1 MDGQEVTTGVR
12 IGDRTERGDTDE
24 LKAMLVQLLHSQNE
38 LKSDI
43 QTSTKAVQ
51 QICKVEIAET
61 ASQLRDEM
69 EEGHR
74 KIGEK
79 LEGFEYKLQAVRNA
93 AVGEQNLLKERI
105 EQLERLPTTALS
117 NPAAQQ
123 SPRTSLPAAASG
135 SAQQKVKP
143 SKFNGK
149 IHTQEGAITN
159 KVLSNRTV
167 LPAEGAVVR
176 GLDTADSK
184 PGPRGLPTRVSQSVH
199 LQVLKNNNENRR
211 QKKKIG
217 IAPLDRPRTA
227 GYFEKNKEKKRKK
240 MERDEGVEE
249 QRLNKKGL
257 RGAELAR
264 SLGTCGTW
272 AHNKTPSDMKSTVE
286 VRLEI
291 ARGLLILS
299 TVKVLHFFHIAL
311 PKGP

>member
-135 SAQQKVKP
+135 SAQQKHKR
-143 SKFNGK
+143 
-149 IHTQEGAITN
+149 
-159 KVLSNRTV
+159 LSS
-167 LPAEGAVVR
+167 AVVL
-176 GLDTADSK
+176 GGGEAKL
-184 PGPRGLPTRVSQSVH
+184 L
-199 LQVLKNNNENRR
+199 
-211 QKKKIG
+211 
-217 IAPLDRPRTA
+217 
-227 GYFEKNKEKKRKK
+227 
-240 MERDEGVEE
+240 DEGILNTSLLESAGSCVIDVEMANSQMLVSTSLKKWIGSVTQIV
-249 QRLNKKGL
+249 QRKGL
-257 RGAELAR
+257 RLISEAEIGLAVIYMSTDTYCNPLSQTDTERSKTTIPGATLSQSMAVDE
-264 SLGTCGTW
+264 
-272 AHNKTPSDMKSTVE
+272 TVMPAAMLNITTYAPDTE
-286 VRLEI
+286 TSQQYTR
-291 ARGLLILS
+291 
-299 TVKVLHFFHIAL
+299 
-311 PKGP
+311 